1 MSFSDLL
8 DDIGGQGRFQFI
20 NTILLIIPGILMA
33 SHPLL
38 QNFSAAVPDHH
49 CQTANNTVPGS
60 SWNFTSSDVL
70 LKAYIPVDEGTKLS
84 KCLQFSKPQWHLTFQ
99 NASFVNITE
108 TQKTPCQHGWSYDR
122 TEFSETI
129 VTEWNLVCDLRHLRQ
144 MSQSI
149 YMGGVLLGAL
159 IFGSLSDKFG
169 RRTILTWSYLQVGVV
184 GTCTSFS
191 PSFEIFCTLRFLTGM
206 AVSGAVLNAVC
217 LNVEWVPIRSRTIF
231 GTLYAF
237 SFSIGQML
245 LAGVAYTIRDWRK
258 LQLTVSCPMLLCFM
272 YSWWLP
278 ESARWLTLKNK
289 PDQALR
295 QIKKVARI
303 NGLANKGELVT
314 LEVLKMHMQK
324 EVESSKVIYTIYD
337 LFRTPMMRRITLCLM
352 TLWCCNSFAFYGL
365 IMDLQKFGV
374 SVFLVQLIF
383 AAIDFPVKLLA
394 SASLMYFGRRRTL
407 GGFMLLAGI
416 MIISNAFIPYDM
428 KTIRTSLAVL
438 GKGLFGAAFTGVY
451 IFTGELYPTVLRQTG
466 MGFGSTLARV
476 GSMTAPLIRM
486 LEDYLP
492 SLPSIIYS
500 AVPIIAASAVIF
512 LPETLNMPL
521 PETIDDVEVQRK
533 KEKRQQ
539 NKDMEKKIPS
549 LSTKL

>member
-20 NTILLIIPGILMA
+20 NTILLIIPGIIMA

-49 CQTANNTVPGS
+49 CQTADNTLPGS

-84 KCLQFSKPQWHLTFQ
+84 KCLQFSKPQWHLTFE
-99 NASFVNITE
+99 NGSFFNISE
-108 TQKTPCQHGWSYDR
+108 TQKIPCQHGWSYDR

-149 YMGGVLLGAL
+149 YMGGVLFGAL

-191 PSFEIFCTLRFLTGM
+191 PSFEIFCILRFLTGM

-237 SFSIGQML
+237 SFSIGQMV

-258 LQLTVSCPMLLCFM
+258 LQLAVSCPMLLCFM

-303 NGLANKGELVT
+303 NGLANKGKLVT
-314 LEVLKMHMQK
+314 LEVGMIVFVPSSLHKGTSKKVQFYSNLKCQCPISIHC
-324 EVESSKVIYTIYD
+324 
-337 LFRTPMMRRITLCLM
+337 R
-352 TLWCCNSFAFYGL
+352 CCNSFAFYGL

-383 AAIDFPVKLLA
+383 AAIDFPVKLFA
-394 SASLMYFGRRRTL
+394 SASLMYLGRRRTL
-407 GGFMLLAGI
+407 GGCMLLAGI
-416 MIISNAFIPYDM
+416 MIISNAFISYDM
-428 KTIRTSLAVL
+428 KALRTSLAVL

-486 LEDYLP
+486 FEDHLP
-492 SLPSIIYS
+492 SLPGIIYG
-500 AVPIIAASAVIF
+500 AVPIIAAFVVIF

-521 PETIDDVEVQRK
+521 PETIDDARRLFSLIKLHNNLFQAVDLNK
-533 KEKRQQ
+533 SKR
-539 NKDMEKKIPS
+539 
-549 LSTKL
+549 